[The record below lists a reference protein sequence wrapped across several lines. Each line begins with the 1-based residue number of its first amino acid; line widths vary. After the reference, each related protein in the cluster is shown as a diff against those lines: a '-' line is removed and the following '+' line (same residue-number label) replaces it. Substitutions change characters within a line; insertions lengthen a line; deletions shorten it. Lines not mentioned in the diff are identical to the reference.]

1 MEEMNNFLDRY
12 QMPKLKQDQIK
23 YLNSPITN
31 KEIAAVIK
39 VSQPK
44 KAQDQVIL
52 VWNTI
57 RPSK

>member
-1 MEEMNNFLDRY
+1 MNNFLDRY